1 MSGDWRSCPDAGVHR
16 HRSGRTAGHPLPL
29 RRFALSREVLM
40 SGVVLDVIGVVI
52 TWIAVAIGAWF
63 LGLYMVKVFK
73 GERTFMS
80 PVLRPIERASYRL
93 MGVKEDE
100 EQTWV
105 RYTVSV
111 LIVSVVS
118 FLFTY
123 ALLRLQGHLP
133 CNDFGLNPMGFGP
146 VAADLA
152 FNTAVSFTTNTNWQN
167 YTGEQ
172 TMSYL
177 SQMVALVLHN
187 FLSAAVGVAMA
198 VALFRGIS
206 SRSIKTLGNFYVD
219 VTRATLYVL
228 LPLSVV
234 IAFVLLSQGVVQS
247 VGPYVAAHTID
258 GAQQV
263 IAVGP
268 FASQEAIKDLGNNG
282 GGPFNANSSHPF
294 ENPNGFTNQF
304 ELFLELLI
312 PFALCVT
319 FGKMVGS
326 IRQGLA
332 IGAAMEILLASFTFI
347 LIYAEQSGNPA
358 LAAVGVNQANTA
370 TQAGGNMEGKEVR
383 FGPTYSAMF
392 EATTTGTSTGSV
404 NSSHDSFTPIGG
416 LVALIQMQLGEVD
429 PGGIGAGIYFMLVF
443 AVLSVFIAGLMVGRT
458 PEYLGKKIESKEVRL
473 AALAVLIVVASILG
487 FTALSAV
494 HPLGQAGLTTNSA
507 AHGFSEI
514 LYAFSSATA
523 NNGSA
528 LPGLLG
534 NTVYYNTTLA
544 SAMWIGRFL
553 EVIPILALAGALAG
567 KKVVPGSA
575 CTFATDRPLFVGLLI
590 GVVLIVGALTFFPAL
605 TLGPILEQFQLAA
618 GHLH

>member
-1 MSGDWRSCPDAGVHR
+1 
-16 HRSGRTAGHPLPL
+16 
-29 RRFALSREVLM
+29 
-40 SGVVLDVIGVVI
+40 VVLDIIGIVV

-63 LGLYMVKVFK
+63 LGGYMVKVFK

-80 PVLRPIERASYRL
+80 PVLRPLERGAYWL
-93 MGVKEDE
+93 MGVKEDD
-100 EQTWV
+100 EQSWI
-105 RYTVSV
+105 RYTASV

-118 FLFTY
+118 FVFTY
-123 ALLRLQGHLP
+123 LLLRLQGKLP
-133 CNDFGLNPMGFGP
+133 FNDFGLNPMGFGP
-146 VAADLA
+146 VAPDLSL
-152 FNTAVSFTTNTNWQN
+152 NTAVSFTTNTNWQN
-167 YTGEQ
+167 YTGET

-177 SQMVALVLHN
+177 SQMLALVIHN
-187 FLSAAVGVAMA
+187 FLSAAVGIAMA
-198 VALFRGIS
+198 IALFRGIS
-206 SRSIKTLGNFYVD
+206 GRSLKTLGNFYVD
-219 VTRATLYVL
+219 ITRATLYIL

-234 IAFVLLSQGVVQS
+234 IAFILVSQGVVQS
-247 VGPYVAAHTID
+247 IASYPVANTVS
-258 GAQQV
+258 GAVQT

-282 GGPFNANSSHPF
+282 GGPFNANSAHPF

-319 FGKMVGS
+319 FGKMVGR

-332 IGAAMEILLASFTFI
+332 IGAAMGILLVAFTFI
-347 LIYAEQSGNPA
+347 SVFSEQQGNPA
-358 LAAVGVNQANTA
+358 LTAVGVNQANTA

-383 FGPTYSAMF
+383 FGPNYSAMF

-404 NSSHDSFTPIGG
+404 NSGHDSFTPIGG

-473 AALAVLIVVASILG
+473 AALAVLIDVASILG
-487 FTALSAV
+487 FTAVSVV
-494 HPLGQAGLTTNSA
+494 HPLGLAGLTTNTG

-528 LPGLLG
+528 FAGLSG

-567 KKVVPGSA
+567 KKVVPASSG
-575 CTFATDRPLFVGLLI
+575 TFATDKPLFVGLLI

-605 TLGPILEQFQLAA
+605 ALGPILEQLQLAA
-618 GHLH
+618 GQLH

>member
-1 MSGDWRSCPDAGVHR
+1 
-16 HRSGRTAGHPLPL
+16 
-29 RRFALSREVLM
+29 
-40 SGVVLDVIGVVI
+40 VVLDIIGVVV

-80 PVLRPIERASYRL
+80 PVLRPVERGSYWL
-93 MGVKEDE
+93 MGIKEDE

-105 RYTVSV
+105 RYTFAV
-111 LIVSVVS
+111 LIVSAVS
-118 FLFTY
+118 LIFTY
-123 ALLRLQGHLP
+123 LLLRLQSKLP
-133 CNDFGLNPMGFGP
+133 FNDFGLNPMGFGP
-146 VAADLA
+146 VAPDLA

-167 YTGEQ
+167 YTGES

-177 SQMVALVLHN
+177 SQVLALVIHN
-187 FLSAAVGVAMA
+187 FLSAAIGIAMA

-206 SRSIKTLGNFYVD
+206 SRSLKTIGNFYAD
-219 VTRATLYVL
+219 VTRATLYIL
-228 LPLSVV
+228 IPLSIVF
-234 IAFVLLSQGVVQS
+234 AFMLLSQGVVQS
-247 VGPYVAAHTID
+247 ISSYPVAHTVA
-258 GAQQV
+258 GAVQN

-282 GGPFNANSSHPF
+282 GGPFNANSAHPF
-294 ENPNGFTNQF
+294 ENPNGFTNQI

-319 FGKMVGS
+319 FGKMVGHV
-326 IRQGLA
+326 RQGLA
-332 IGAAMEILLASFTFI
+332 IGSAMAILLIAFTFTSI
-347 LIYAEQSGNPA
+347 IAETQGNPA
-358 LAAVGVNQANTA
+358 LAAVGVNQANTS
-370 TQAGGNMEGKEVR
+370 TSAGGNMEGKEVR
-383 FGPTYSAMF
+383 FGPVYSAMF

-416 LVALIQMQLGEVD
+416 MVALVQMQLGEID

-473 AALAVLIVVASILG
+473 AALAVLIDVLSILG
-487 FTALSAV
+487 FTAVSVLTPQGLAG
-494 HPLGQAGLTTNSA
+494 PLNAG

-514 LYAFSSATA
+514 LYQFSSATA

-528 LPGLLG
+528 FAGLTG
-534 NTVYYNTTLA
+534 NTIYYNTTGA
-544 SAMWIGRFL
+544 AAMWIGRFL

-567 KKVVPGSA
+567 KKVVPAGSG
-575 CTFATDRPLFVGLLI
+575 TFATDRPLFVGLLI
-590 GVVLIVGALTFFPAL
+590 GVVVIVGALTFFPAL
-605 TLGPILEQFQLAA
+605 ALGPILEQLQLAA